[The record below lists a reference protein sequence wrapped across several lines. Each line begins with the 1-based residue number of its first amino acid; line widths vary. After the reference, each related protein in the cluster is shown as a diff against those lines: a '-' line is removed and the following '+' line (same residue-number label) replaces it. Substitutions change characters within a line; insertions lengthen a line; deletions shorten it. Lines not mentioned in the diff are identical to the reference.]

1 MYEQGKGTSDME
13 RVMSVEDKIR
23 RAEEIYYKRRNG
35 ESGEKK
41 GTIGYLKNNI
51 GKIVEADRTNEVA
64 GGRGIG
70 KSNEKNLKLLKKM
83 IKQIIVCII
92 IYGIFYIT
100 VNNNYVFSEDFTKK
114 AREILN
120 QDIDFKSV
128 YLVITTKLQELHE
141 RINKEFMNNSDT
153 NIQNEEEKN
162 NEIQNNNENN
172 SENNNIEEN
181 ISENSVGEAI
191 GGANESGNENIGEE
205 GVETENKNNDG
216 NAVDNLSQ
224 MEQDANYIKSTI
236 DFIKPIEGK
245 ITSGFGM
252 RNPTTASVPKNH
264 TGTDI
269 AAETGTKIVAATGG
283 KVILSSTSGDYGK
296 HLKIQTSDNDVVVVY
311 AHCNNLYV
319 NEGETIKQGQEIA
332 EVGATGNAT
341 GPHLHFEVRY
351 QSRYVDP
358 QMILE
363 L

>member
-1 MYEQGKGTSDME
+1 MHEQGKGTSDME

-35 ESGEKK
+35 ESVEKK

-51 GKIVEADRTNEVA
+51 GKIVEADRTNEVV

-100 VNNNYVFSEDFTKK
+100 VNNNYVFSEDFTNK

-141 RINKEFMNNSDT
+141 RINKEFMNNSNI
-153 NIQNEEEKN
+153 NIQDEEEKN
-162 NEIQNNNENN
+162 NEIQNNKENN

-181 ISENSVGEAI
+181 ISEDS
-191 GGANESGNENIGEE
+191 
-205 GVETENKNNDG
+205 
-216 NAVDNLSQ
+216 VDNLSQ

-264 TGTDI
+264 KGTDI
-269 AAETGTKIVAATGG
+269 AAETGTKILAATEG

-319 NEGETIKQGQEIA
+319 NEGENIKQGQEIA

-341 GPHLHFEVRY
+341 GPHLHFEVLY